1 MTRRG
6 WQLGALGLVVFC
18 VITIAVAAVFD
29 ARVTPARAEGSAYK
43 EQLLILDAAW
53 KDGQAARKAMMARK
67 IKPTATRCGLMFQA
81 TEASQIGNDTFRER
95 GAEFFRYG
103 CLNIKKM
110 T

>member
-1 MTRRG
+1 
-6 WQLGALGLVVFC
+6 
-18 VITIAVAAVFD
+18 
-29 ARVTPARAEGSAYK
+29 
-43 EQLLILDAAW
+43 
-53 KDGQAARKAMMARK
+53 MMARK